1 MIVTYERPSN
11 RQGALIAHLSGSFKA
26 LAADKLWDA
35 VSQQID
41 EETRFVI
48 LDFTGVSLVASA
60 GLGMLVRLYTR
71 LQGLGGGLA
80 VYGCSDKIRGII
92 HIVMLT
98 DILKVCANETE
109 AWEALQS

>member
-1 MIVTYERPSN
+1 MIATYERPTDHPGS
-11 RQGALIAHLSGSFKA
+11 LVVHLSGAFKA

-35 VSQQID
+35 ISQQID
-41 EETRFVI
+41 EETCRVV

-60 GLGMLVRLYTR
+60 GLGILVRLYTR

-80 VYGCSDKIRGII
+80 VYGCNEKIRGVI

-98 DILKVCANETE
+98 DLLNVCDTE
-109 AWEALQS
+109 ADAWAAVES